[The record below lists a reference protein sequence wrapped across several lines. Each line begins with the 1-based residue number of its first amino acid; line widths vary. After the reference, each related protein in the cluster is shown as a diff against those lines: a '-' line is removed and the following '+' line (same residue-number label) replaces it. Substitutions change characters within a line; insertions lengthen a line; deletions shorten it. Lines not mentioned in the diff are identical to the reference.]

1 MKCVKKISFR
11 SYLKLLTALVLLLP
25 EMLWSQEL
33 FVHTYTPGY
42 SIEQR
47 KITAASENFD
57 GFLLIGTKG
66 ALFVFDGLNY
76 NQLPFPDSLSET
88 EVKTFGHKGAL
99 VFAGLSDGT
108 LLSYRQL
115 HLGLQPEK
123 LLQCEASITAIEVDD
138 KGQLWVSTYGD
149 GIYLLGNEQETLH
162 INTKNGLPDAYVY
175 DLQKDFSGNMWAGTD
190 AGLVKMQSEDS
201 GINIQVFAQKEGLPD
216 LIVTTLA
223 INIENNLWLGMH
235 NGGFCFFNIENEK
248 IVLPKLSEDWKNGVV
263 QSIFMMDDYV
273 WIASQDKGL
282 FAWCTRTEKLF
293 PFQNGIPQ
301 RIIQLIESH
310 LRGFWVVNSEQILW
324 TAGRQIENI
333 PMIGTQSTV
342 DLFALLVD
350 KHGFLWFSNE
360 NGLFKTKASN
370 PGEDFQE
377 IKISSKY
384 HSTIVSSIYEDD
396 EGWIWL
402 GTFDEGLK
410 VLKPENKTFAHYS
423 EADGLSNN
431 SILSIDGNGNEIWF
445 ATLGGASKA
454 TKKTD
459 GTIQFQSFSQNEG
472 LGTNY
477 IYHVKTDSQQRI
489 WFATDGRG
497 ISYFENGGFHQP
509 KHEILKEKVFYAIA
523 EDTQNAIWLASSDD
537 GLYRIKG
544 DSLKH
549 FGIEEGLS
557 SLTITSL
564 ASTQSPHLIVA
575 GNNGIDLI
583 NIYSGEVVQA
593 GRHYGMN
600 LQQTALNSIAADA
613 DIAFFISTNKG
624 MLRLENISNLANRM
638 PLIKMKKLLVNLKPF
653 DFEQNIKLKH
663 NESQVS
669 IAFSGIWYPNPEE
682 VRFLVNLSGKE
693 SSEFETRDQV
703 LNYGSLSPGKYQF
716 HIAEAGNKKSAFNA
730 LTLEIEIKKPFWI
743 QWWFL
748 AGTLVLFSVLLY
760 WWLREREN
768 KIKLQ
773 QRIRQEKLEF
783 EYRNLRNQVNPHF
796 LFNSF
801 STLIAMIENE
811 GKSAVGY
818 VEKLSD
824 YFRQILQYRD
834 SELIPLSEEMQLLE
848 TYIYLQQKRYGSGLM
863 LKTEIPSN
871 FLFAKIPPMTLQML
885 AENALKHNMA
895 SKSKPL
901 YIEIIV
907 NNEFILVQNN
917 LQPKQSKEISTG
929 LGLKNI
935 SERFRLF
942 AGKQIIIEK
951 TQELFLV
958 KLPLIH

>member
-1 MKCVKKISFR
+1 MKFVKKHSSQKYWKF
-11 SYLKLLTALVLLLP
+11 LTTLLLLLP
-25 EMLWSQEL
+25 AMLWSQEI
-33 FVHTYTPGY
+33 FVRNFTPGY
-42 SIEQR
+42 NIEQR
-47 KITAASENFD
+47 KITAASENND

-76 NQLPFPDSLSET
+76 HQLAFPDSLSEI
-88 EVKTFGHKGAL
+88 EVKTIGHKGAT

-123 LLQCEASITAIEVDD
+123 ILSCEASITAIEIDD
-138 KGQLWVSTYGD
+138 KGQMWVSTYGD
-149 GIYLLGNEQETLH
+149 GIYLLRNEQETLH
-162 INTKNGLPDAYVY
+162 INTENGLPDGYVY

-190 AGLVKMQSEDS
+190 AGLVKIRLEDN

-216 LIVTTLA
+216 LIVTALG
-223 INIENNLWLGMH
+223 IDIENNLWLGMH
-235 NGGFCFFNIENEK
+235 NGGFCFFDIDNEK
-248 IVLPKLSEDWKNGVV
+248 IAMPKFSEEWKNGVV
-263 QSIFMMDDYV
+263 QSILMMDGYV

-282 FAWCTRTEKLF
+282 YAWCTRTKQLF
-293 PFQNGIPQ
+293 SFHNDVPQ
-301 RIIQLIESH
+301 RIIQLGKSL
-310 LRGFWVVNSEQILW
+310 LRGFWVVNAEQILW
-324 TAGRQIENI
+324 TAGRQIENV

-350 KHGFLWFSNE
+350 KRGFLWFSNE
-360 NGLFKTKASN
+360 NGLFRTKAIN

-377 IKISSKY
+377 IKISSKS

-396 EGWIWL
+396 DGWIWL

-410 VLKPENKTFAHYS
+410 VLNPENLSFKSYNET
-423 EADGLSNN
+423 DGLANN

-497 ISYFENGGFHQP
+497 ISYFENGSFHQP
-509 KHEILKEKVFYAIA
+509 KHEILKEKVFYAVA
-523 EDTQNAIWLASSDD
+523 EDAQNAIWLASSDD

-544 DSLKH
+544 DSLKR

-564 ASTQSPHLIVA
+564 ASNLSPHLIVA

-583 NIYSGEVVQA
+583 NIYSGEVIQA
-593 GRHYGMN
+593 GRHYGLN
-600 LQQTALNSIAADA
+600 LKQTALNSIAADS
-613 DIAFFISTNKG
+613 DVAFFISTNKG
-624 MLRLENISNLANRM
+624 ILRLENIPNLANRM

-653 DFEQNIKLKH
+653 DFERKIKLKH
-663 NESQVS
+663 NQSQVS

-682 VRFLVNLSGKE
+682 VRFLVKQNGSE
-693 SSEFETRDQV
+693 SNQFETRDQV
-703 LNYGSLSPGKYQF
+703 LNYGSLSPGKYRF
-716 HIAEAGNKKSAFNA
+716 HIAEAGHKKSDFDA
-730 LTLEIEIKKPFWI
+730 LTLEIEIKKPIWFE
-743 QWWFL
+743 WWFL
-748 AGTLVLFSVLLY
+748 AGSLVVFSVLLL
-760 WWLREREN
+760 WWLRDREN
-768 KIKLQ
+768 KIKMQ
-773 QRIRQEKLEF
+773 QHIRQDKLEF

-801 STLIAMIENE
+801 STLIAMIEND
-811 GKSAVGY
+811 GKNAVDY

-834 SELIPLSEEMQLLE
+834 SELIPLKEEMQLLE

-863 LKTEIPSN
+863 LKTEIPSK

-901 YIEIIV
+901 YFEIIV

-917 LQPKQSKEISTG
+917 LQPKQSKEISMG

-942 AGKQIIIEK
+942 AGKEIKIEK
-951 TQELFLV
+951 TQEMFLV
-958 KLPLIH
+958 KLPLIQ